1 MPMPSLAETEPIVPP
16 PSPPVAPNV
25 PATEAAPLSRGAT
38 ALSRSRPE
46 YDPLGYRFGEY
57 FFYPRIGL
65 DESYD
70 DNIFAANVAAEHDFI
85 TAVSPAFDL
94 KSNFGAN
101 ALNLSAGAVISQYA
115 IHHDFDTE
123 DAFANVNGRLDLG
136 VGEDL
141 HGTLRV
147 ARQHEDPGAPN
158 VPGAIAQPIEFM
170 TYSGDVGVEDIRS
183 RIGYA
188 AGLSAIRSEYEAV
201 PLIGGGLL
209 PQSDQNNFTYSAS
222 LEGNYEFT
230 PNYRGFVRG
239 SVNYQDYDHA
249 ALGAAIRTSYGYH
262 ADSGIRIDL
271 TGLIFLDA
279 YVGYMEQDYQVTS
292 LGTVSGVD
300 TGATVAWNVTQ
311 VTSLS
316 LKAERS
322 IQNAPASVVG
332 TAPAPA
338 YVQSTAGVNVDHE
351 LFRNVLL
358 NGHFTFGNYAFQGID
373 RTDYDYLAG
382 AGVKYLLSRYLYLGA
397 NYSIEHRDSTG
408 TAAITPFT
416 RDIVM
421 LRLSSQ
427 L

>member
-1 MPMPSLAETEPIVPP
+1 MPSLAQTEPIVPA

-25 PATEAAPLSRGAT
+25 PATEAAPLARGADI
-38 ALSRSRPE
+38 LSRSRPE
-46 YDPLGYRFGEY
+46 YDALGYRLGEY
-57 FFYPRIGL
+57 FFYPRIGV
-65 DESYD
+65 DESYN
-70 DNIFAANVAAEHDFI
+70 DNIYAANVATLHDFI
-85 TAVSPAFDL
+85 TAISPAFDL

-101 ALNLSAGAVISQYA
+101 ALNLSAGAVIQQYA
-115 IHHDFDTE
+115 IHHDFDTD
-123 DAFANVNGRLDLG
+123 DAFVNANGRLDLG

-141 HGTLRV
+141 HGMLRV
-147 ARQHEDPGAPN
+147 AKQHEDPGAPN
-158 VPGAIAQPIEFM
+158 VPLAIASPIEFM
-170 TYSGDVGVEDIRS
+170 TYSGGVGFENTRS
-183 RIGYA
+183 RIGY
-188 AGLSAIRSEYEAV
+188 SADLTATRSEYQAAPV
-201 PLIGGGLL
+201 IAGFALL
-209 PQSDQNNFTYSAS
+209 PMSDQNNFTYQAT

-230 PNYRGFVRG
+230 PNYRWLVRG

-249 ALGAAIRTSYGYH
+249 ALGTAIRTSYGYH
-262 ADSGIRIDL
+262 VDSGIRIDL
-271 TGLIFLDA
+271 TGLIFLELFA
-279 YVGYMEQDYQVTS
+279 GYMEQDYQATS
-292 LGTVSGVD
+292 LPTVSGFD

-373 RTDYDYLAG
+373 RTDNDYLAG

-397 NYSIEHRDSTG
+397 NYSIEHRDSSG

-416 RDIVM
+416 RDIMM